1 MNDIV
6 LSFLL
11 ALIQGLTEFLP
22 VSSSAHLLFPNLLF
36 NANDLGLSFDIATHA
51 GTLLAVMIY
60 FWTDIKKMLFA
71 INPLNNANDKENRQ
85 LFIFLIAATIPI
97 VVIGFLSSDYI
108 VNRGFG
114 IKDIAWAN
122 IVFAGILLF
131 AYKFGVGN
139 KRVVEL
145 SIFAVFFIGFFQAFA
160 LIPGASRSGTAMT
173 AALLIGL
180 SLKDASKFAFLLSIP
195 TILGALVFLIIDSIG
210 FYETI
215 NLLNLLIGFSVSA
228 VFAFYTIKFFLAFI
242 EKIGMY
248 PFVIYRFL
256 LGLALMLIA

>member
-145 SIFAVFFIGFFQAFA
+145 SILAVFFIGFFQAFA

-228 VFAFYTIKFFLAFI
+228 IFAFYTIKFFLAFI

-256 LGLALMLIA
+256 LGLALILIA

>member
-6 LSFLL
+6 LSILL

-71 INPLNNANDKENRQ
+71 INPLNNVNDKENRQ

-131 AYKFGVGN
+131 AYKFGAGN

-145 SIFAVFFIGFFQAFA
+145 SILAVFFIGFFQTFA

>member
-1 MNDIV
+1 MDI
-6 LSFLL
+6 LKSLL
-11 ALIQGLTEFLP
+11 LGIIQGLTEFLP

-145 SIFAVFFIGFFQAFA
+145 SILAVFFIGFFQAFA

>member
-6 LSFLL
+6 LSILL

-22 VSSSAHLLFPNLLF
+22 VSSSAHLLFPSLLF

-51 GTLLAVMIY
+51 GTLLAVIIY
-60 FWTDIKKMLFA
+60 FWTDIKKMLIA
-71 INPLNNANDKENRQ
+71 INPLNNENDKENKQ

-97 VVIGFLSSDYI
+97 VVIGFLTSDYI

-114 IKDIAWAN
+114 IQDIAWAN
-122 IVFAGILLF
+122 IIFAGILLF
-131 AYKFGVGN
+131 AYKFGSGN
-139 KRVVEL
+139 KRVIEL
-145 SIFAVFFIGFFQAFA
+145 SILAIFFIGFFQAFA

-195 TILGALVFLIIDSIG
+195 TILGALVFLIIDSVE

-215 NLLNLLIGFSVSA
+215 NLLHLLIGFSVSA
-228 VFAFYTIKFFLAFI
+228 IFAFYTIKFFLAFI

-248 PFVIYRFL
+248 PFVTYRFL
-256 LGLALMLIA
+256 LGLALILIA

>member
-6 LSFLL
+6 LSILL

-71 INPLNNANDKENRQ
+71 INPLNNVNDKENRQ
-85 LFIFLIAATIPI
+85 LFIFLITATIPI

-131 AYKFGVGN
+131 AYKFGAGN

-145 SIFAVFFIGFFQAFA
+145 SILAVFFIGFFQAFA

-195 TILGALVFLIIDSIG
+195 TILGALVFLIIDSIE

-215 NLLNLLIGFSVSA
+215 NLLNLLIGFSVSGI
-228 VFAFYTIKFFLAFI
+228 FAFYTIKFFLAFI

-248 PFVIYRFL
+248 PFVTYRFL
-256 LGLALMLIA
+256 LGLALILIA